1 MAATDYGRWEEL
13 EANLRAEE
21 DQARLQK
28 EEASKKTRSM
38 MGGCSRDH
46 TQERQLFEKSTPEK
60 LEAAERFRLEGNEAF
75 KDSNWGLA
83 AVNYRRA
90 LLQFDYTFPDT
101 EEDIAKAAALQ
112 LRCILNL
119 AAAKLKQEDY
129 KEVLHQCKQALDID
143 SSCVKALYR
152 RGVAFSAMENFDEAE
167 EALKAAYAAEPT
179 NADVIREI
187 KIVRLK
193 RQQYRRKSQRIAQA
207 AVAST
212 SPSRGSPQDA
222 SQGAPPQVAG
232 KLEEEERR
240 SEAAENSP
248 ARPENSQTT
257 TFANVPV
264 ASSSTSTPQAETCA
278 MTSSC
283 SSSACPVS
291 HPLSELSCSSSSFV
305 LSASSPV
312 SSSSSS
318 TSPVD
323 PLCCLP
329 AVAAS
334 GSSFLPRVCAASLPG
349 SGAVCASNSSV
360 LSACVPSFAL
370 SCPSG
375 LLGAAQVCSLIR
387 LVEKGVDAAGVPS
400 SEPLSDRLEG
410 ANNPVPPAST
420 APCGAP
426 GRVLPANGAPSP
438 VTAAA
443 CASINVGAPLK
454 AGLLLFV
461 FCLCSHLCC
470 LLLGAVLAISARTP
484 TTFFV
489 TLAAATAAVLAASIV
504 IHRSAAALNFT
515 STYTNPDAPSA
526 PCPPPPTQ
534 STYSVRDSFTSCASD
549 AVNARTAA
557 GTVRRRIA
565 AASL

>member
-1 MAATDYGRWEEL
+1 MTPGVRSSPQAHSFARSFLEDARAAASNGRETPQRPLARSSRPSTSKSTADHEGLSGPSRCMAATDYGRWEEL

-240 SEAAENSP
+240 
-248 ARPENSQTT
+248 
-257 TFANVPV
+257 
-264 ASSSTSTPQAETCA
+264 
-278 MTSSC
+278 
-283 SSSACPVS
+283 
-291 HPLSELSCSSSSFV
+291 
-305 LSASSPV
+305 
-312 SSSSSS
+312 
-318 TSPVD
+318 
-323 PLCCLP
+323 
-329 AVAAS
+329 
-334 GSSFLPRVCAASLPG
+334 
-349 SGAVCASNSSV
+349 
-360 LSACVPSFAL
+360 
-370 SCPSG
+370 
-375 LLGAAQVCSLIR
+375 
-387 LVEKGVDAAGVPS
+387 
-400 SEPLSDRLEG
+400 
-410 ANNPVPPAST
+410 
-420 APCGAP
+420 
-426 GRVLPANGAPSP
+426 
-438 VTAAA
+438 
-443 CASINVGAPLK
+443 
-454 AGLLLFV
+454 
-461 FCLCSHLCC
+461 HLCC